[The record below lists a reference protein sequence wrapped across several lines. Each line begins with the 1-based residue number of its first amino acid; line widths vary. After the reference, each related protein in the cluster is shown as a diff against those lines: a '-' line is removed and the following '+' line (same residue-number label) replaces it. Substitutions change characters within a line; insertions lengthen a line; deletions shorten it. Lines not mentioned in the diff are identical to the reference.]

1 MVIIDWVI
9 TSGALGDTSHEHGND
24 DTFNIR
30 RVSMEVCDKAS
41 QKVVAQLQPEFQ
53 SEASDCALA
62 KDQLV
67 AATSSEAIDL
77 AIRKV
82 KILCNN

>member
-1 MVIIDWVI
+1 
-9 TSGALGDTSHEHGND
+9 
-24 DTFNIR
+24 
-30 RVSMEVCDKAS
+30 MEVCDRAS
-41 QKVVAQLQPEFQ
+41 QTVVAPLKPEFQ
-53 SEASDCALA
+53 SEASECALA

-67 AATSSEAIDL
+67 AATSAEAIDL

>member
-1 MVIIDWVI
+1 EAVQ
-9 TSGALGDTSHEHGND
+9 TN
-24 DTFNIR
+24 NIR

-41 QKVVAQLQPEFQ
+41 QKVIAQLQPEFQ

-77 AIRKV
+77 AIPRSRFSATTEIV
-82 KILCNN
+82 SRCRQGATEHEGGSEC